1 MGLGSNTASLY
12 VGGENQPGSGLAAS
26 NEFYNGTSWT
36 ELTDINT
43 ARYGGGSSG
52 TSTLGLVFAG
62 TPPVRALTESWN
74 GSTWTEVADMATARS
89 SIFSSP
95 AGTNVSAL
103 ASGGTS
109 NSTATEEWTVPSSVN
124 NLTVAS
130 S

>member
-36 ELTDINT
+36 ELADINT

-62 TPPVRALTESWN
+62 TPPVRALTEAWN
-74 GSTWTEVADMATARS
+74 GSSWTEVNDMATARS

-95 AGTNVSAL
+95 AGTSSLAL
-103 ASGGTS
+103 ANGGTS
-109 NSTATEEWTVPSSVN
+109 DSVATEEWTQAHAIK
-124 NLTVAS
+124 TVALS
-130 S
+130 